1 MTSQMTHIQYNFEVF
16 LKVLVSRDAKLAN
29 DARYIL
35 GNRIDEAS
43 ALLVSN
49 AGHIIDDDQIH
60 VVLAPAIHGA
70 MTVYINDGARLMEF
84 EETFQSLSD
93 DVDRVN
99 GSLQSIAKRKSS
111 ETNPSVGRQI
121 IRYHSLG

>member
-1 MTSQMTHIQYNFEVF
+1 M
-16 LKVLVSRDAKLAN
+16 
-29 DARYIL
+29 
-35 GNRIDEAS
+35 
-43 ALLVSN
+43 
-49 AGHIIDDDQIH
+49 
-60 VVLAPAIHGA
+60 VLAPAIHGA

-111 ETNPSVGRQI
+111 ETNPSVGR
-121 IRYHSLG
+121 

>member
-1 MTSQMTHIQYNFEVF
+1 M
-16 LKVLVSRDAKLAN
+16 
-29 DARYIL
+29 
-35 GNRIDEAS
+35 
-43 ALLVSN
+43 
-49 AGHIIDDDQIH
+49 
-60 VVLAPAIHGA
+60 VLAPAIHGA

-111 ETNPSVGRQI
+111 ETSKRGPLDYSISQPGVNQTDITSPIDAGEKYYTI
-121 IRYHSLG
+121 GGY